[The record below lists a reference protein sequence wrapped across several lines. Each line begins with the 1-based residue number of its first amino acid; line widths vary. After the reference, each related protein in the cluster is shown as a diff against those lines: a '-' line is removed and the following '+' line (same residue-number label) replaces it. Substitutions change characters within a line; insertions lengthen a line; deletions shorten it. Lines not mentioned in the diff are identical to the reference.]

1 MENEKRMWD
10 AYHVR
15 EYSEG
20 KSQWTRIGVAF
31 LNRDQSINVVL
42 DALPITGKVQLRL
55 KDSQEKSKQK
65 GNRV

>member
-20 KSQWTRIGVAF
+20 KSQWTRIGIAF

-55 KDSQEKSKQK
+55 KDSQKKYKQK
-65 GNRV
+65 GETV